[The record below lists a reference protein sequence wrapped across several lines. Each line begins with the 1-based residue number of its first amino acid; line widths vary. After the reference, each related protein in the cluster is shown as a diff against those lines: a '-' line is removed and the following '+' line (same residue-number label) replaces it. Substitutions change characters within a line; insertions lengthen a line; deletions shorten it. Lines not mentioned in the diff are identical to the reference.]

1 MGRWIHVLGRFAPRA
16 LPGFVPLAL
25 ASVAFS
31 TPPAGPLV
39 AYDPAPTALVAS
51 VHEALGEVADADP
64 GPSIE
69 VFGDGRVAVHFP
81 HYMTRAGDWTD
92 HLSPAE
98 LQRLLRALVDD
109 GLLDLDE
116 RAARAALARARSQ
129 QRAAALRGEAT
140 VVEASDP
147 STTTITVHAE
157 GRARTVVW
165 RGLRADAH
173 TLPEVAEVQRLRR
186 AHDTLQTLATRPG
199 LRRVP

>member
-31 TPPAGPLV
+31 TPPAVPPV

-51 VHEALGEVADADP
+51 VREVLGEIADADP
-64 GPSIE
+64 GPSIQ

-81 HYMTRAGDWTD
+81 HYMIRAGDWTD

-98 LQRLLRALVDD
+98 LQRLVRTLVDD
-109 GLLDLDE
+109 GLLDFDDRAT
-116 RAARAALARARSQ
+116 RAAVGRVQSAR
-129 QRAAALRGEAT
+129 RAAALRGEAT
-140 VVEASDP
+140 VFEASDP
-147 STTTITVHAE
+147 STTTIALRAG
-157 GRARTVVW
+157 GRAHTVVW

-173 TLPEVAEVQRLRR
+173 TLPDVAEIQRLRH
-186 AHDTLQTLATRPG
+186 AHDALQALATRPG
-199 LRRVP
+199 LRRIP